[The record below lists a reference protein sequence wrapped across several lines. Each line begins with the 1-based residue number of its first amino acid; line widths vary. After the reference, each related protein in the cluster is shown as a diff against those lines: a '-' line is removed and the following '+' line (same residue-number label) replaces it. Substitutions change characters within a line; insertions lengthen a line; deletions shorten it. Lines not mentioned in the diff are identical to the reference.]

1 MSELARQQQAL
12 LAALLAW
19 PPQDAEKAMAEHVV
33 QPWSRGLMA
42 YQANGH
48 ALALRALGA
57 SYPVLVQ
64 LLGEDSFASLARA
77 FWHAQP
83 PVKGDVTRWGET
95 LPGFLASSTQLQ
107 EEPYLPDVARV
118 EWALHRCTNAADAQA
133 NASTFQLLMA
143 HDPDQLAL
151 VLAPG
156 CALVQSVWP
165 VASVMT
171 AHLEASPD
179 FEEVGQRL
187 SAGVAETALVWREG
201 LRARVR
207 QAWPGEAELLAALLA
222 GQALG
227 SALDSAVDLDF
238 KAWLPM
244 AVHTGLLLS
253 VKPMDAAPADFTGTL
268 S

>member
-19 PPQDAEKAMAEHVV
+19 PPRQAEQALAAHVAH
-33 QPWSRGLMA
+33 PWARGLMA

-48 ALALRALGA
+48 ALAVRALGA
-57 SYPVLVQ
+57 SYPVLLQ

-83 PVKGDVTRWGET
+83 PVTGDVAQWGEA
-95 LPGFLASSTQLQ
+95 LAGFLASGTQLQ
-107 EEPYLPDVARV
+107 EEAYLPDVARV
-118 EWALHRCTNAADAQA
+118 EWALHRCANGADAQA
-133 NASTFQLLMA
+133 DASTFPWLMA
-143 HDPDQLAL
+143 GDPDRLAL

-179 FEEVGQRL
+179 FAEVGRRL
-187 SAGVAETALVWREG
+187 DAGIAETALVWREG

-227 SALDSAVDLDF
+227 PALDAAPGLDVEP
-238 KAWLPM
+238 WLPM
-244 AVHTGLLLS
+244 AVRTGLLLAVTS
-253 VKPMDAAPADFTGTL
+253 MDAAAADFTGTL

>member
-1 MSELARQQQAL
+1 MSELLRQQQAL
-12 LAALLAW
+12 LAALFAW
-19 PPQDAEKAMAEHVV
+19 PPQDAEKAMADHVGH
-33 QPWSRGLMA
+33 PWSRGLMA
-42 YQANGH
+42 YQSNGH
-48 ALALRALGA
+48 ALAVRALGA

-83 PVKGDVTRWGET
+83 PVKGDVTQWGET

-107 EEPYLPDVARV
+107 DEPYLPDVARV
-118 EWALHRCTNAADAQA
+118 EWALHRCANATDAQA
-133 NASTFQLLMA
+133 DGSSFQLLMER
-143 HDPDQLAL
+143 DPDLLSL

-171 AHLEASPD
+171 AHLEAAPD
-179 FEEVGQRL
+179 LAEVGRRL
-187 SAGVAETALVWREG
+187 GEGVAEVALIWREG

-207 QAWPGEAELLAALLA
+207 QALPGETELILALLA
-222 GQALG
+222 GQTLG
-227 SALDSAVDLDF
+227 PALDSAVDLDF

-244 AVHTGLLLS
+244 AVQTGLLLA
-253 VKPMDAAPADFTGTL
+253 VKLMDVTPADFTGTL
-268 S
+268 P

>member
-1 MSELARQQQAL
+1 
-12 LAALLAW
+12 
-19 PPQDAEKAMAEHVV
+19 
-33 QPWSRGLMA
+33 MA
-42 YQANGH
+42 YQSNGH
-48 ALALRALGA
+48 ALAVRALGA

-83 PVKGDVTRWGET
+83 PVKGDVTRWGEA

-107 EEPYLPDVARV
+107 DEPYLPDVARV
-118 EWALHRCTNAADAQA
+118 EWALHRCANAADAQA
-133 NASTFQLLMA
+133 DASTFQLLMER
-143 HDPDQLAL
+143 DPGLLSL

-171 AHLEASPD
+171 AHLEASPA
-179 FEEVGQRL
+179 FAEVGRRL
-187 SAGVAETALVWREG
+187 GDGVAEAALIWREG
-201 LRARVR
+201 LRPRVR
-207 QAWPGEAELLAALLA
+207 QAWPGEAELILALLE

-227 SALDSAVDLDF
+227 SALDRAADLDF

-244 AVHTGLLLS
+244 AAHTGLLLC
-253 VKPMDAAPADFTGTL
+253 VKSMDATPADFTGTL
-268 S
+268 P